1 MNLIFSGFKPAKFL
15 GLLGKV
21 YDEGFAFESDAPKRV
36 ECPYMNF
43 VLQFLAQK
51 LVNRYAVQ

>member
-1 MNLIFSGFKPAKFL
+1 MTLILSDFKPAKFL
-15 GLLGKV
+15 GLMGKV

-51 LVNRYAVQ
+51 RFNRYTVQ